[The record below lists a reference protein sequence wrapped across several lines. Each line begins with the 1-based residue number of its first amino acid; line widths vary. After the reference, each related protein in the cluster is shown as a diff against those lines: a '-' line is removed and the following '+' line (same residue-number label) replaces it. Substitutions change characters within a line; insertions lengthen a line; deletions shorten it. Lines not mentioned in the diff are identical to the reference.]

1 MYICHMKLEEGRSKF
16 IQAWGS
22 LGSSW
27 GISKSMAQIHALLL
41 SFPEGLSADEIMEQ
55 VQLSRGN
62 VNTNVRELIN
72 WRLVRKETVLGERKE
87 FFVALHDVHTV
98 AQNIMEERKRRE
110 IEPVR
115 RLLNELKATTFEGDA
130 LEIKHFQTLINDLA
144 DFVSQMENLMG
155 LMTKINNNTYLKKMI
170 KAIS

>member
-1 MYICHMKLEEGRSKF
+1 MKLEEGKYQF

-41 SFPEGLSADEIMEQ
+41 SSPTGLSSDEIMEQ

-87 FFVALHDVHTV
+87 FFIALHDVHTI

-110 IEPVR
+110 LEPVR
-115 RLLNELKATTFEGDA
+115 RLLNQLMATELDGGEKEV
-130 LEIKHFQTLINDLA
+130 KHFKTLISDLA
-144 DFVSQMENLMG
+144 DFVHQMENLTN
-155 LMTKINNNTYLKKMI
+155 LMTKINNNNYMKKLI

>member
-1 MYICHMKLEEGRSKF
+1 MKLEEGRHQF

-41 SFPEGLSADEIMEQ
+41 SHPNGLSAEDVMEA

-72 WRLVRKETVLGERKE
+72 WRLVRKETLLGERKE
-87 FFVALHDVHTV
+87 YFIALHDVHSI

-110 IEPVR
+110 LEPVR
-115 RLLNELKATTFEGDA
+115 RLLNELKAKKLEGKAEDV
-130 LEIKHFQTLINDLA
+130 KHFHTLITDLA
-144 DFVSQMENLMG
+144 DLVSQMENLTN
-155 LMTKINNNTYLKKMI
+155 LMTKINSNTYMKKLI

>member
-1 MYICHMKLEEGRSKF
+1 MKLEEGRSKF

-41 SFPEGLSADEIMEQ
+41 SYPEGLSADEIMEQ

-87 FFVALHDVHTV
+87 FFVALHDVHSI

-110 IEPVR
+110 LEPVR
-115 RLLNELKATTFEGDA
+115 RLLNELKAAKLEGKKE
-130 LEIKHFQTLINDLA
+130 EIEHFQSLLSDLA
-144 DFVSQMENLMG
+144 DFVSQMENLTN
-155 LMTKINNNTYLKKMI
+155 LMTKINNNNYMKKLI

>member
-1 MYICHMKLEEGRSKF
+1 MKLEEGKSRF

-41 SFPEGLSADEIMEQ
+41 SCPNGLSTDEIMEQ

-87 FFVALHDVHTV
+87 FFVALHDVHSI

-110 IEPVR
+110 LEPVR
-115 RLLNELKATTFEGDA
+115 RLLNELKSATIDGDKDDV
-130 LEIKHFQTLINDLA
+130 KHFQSLISDLS
-144 DFVSQMENLMG
+144 DFVSQMENLTN
-155 LMTKINNNTYLKKMI
+155 LMTRINNNNYLKKMI

>member
-1 MYICHMKLEEGRSKF
+1 MKLEEGKYKF

-41 SFPEGLSADEIMEQ
+41 SSQDGLSTDEIMEQ

-72 WRLVRKETVLGERKE
+72 WRLVRKETVLGGERKE
-87 FFVALHDVHTV
+87 FFVAIHDVHTI

-110 IEPVR
+110 LEPVR
-115 RLLNELKATTFEGDA
+115 RLLNELINTKIEGDEKEVA
-130 LEIKHFQTLINDLA
+130 HFQTLLADLA
-144 DFVSQMENLMG
+144 DFVHQMENLTN
-155 LMTKINNNTYLKKMI
+155 LMTKINNNNYMKKLI

>member
-1 MYICHMKLEEGRSKF
+1 MKLEEGRYRF

-41 SFPEGLSADEIMEQ
+41 SSNAGLSTDEIMEEIK
-55 VQLSRGN
+55 LSRGN

-72 WRLVRKETVLGERKE
+72 WRLVRKETMIGERKE
-87 FFVALHDVHTV
+87 FFVAEHDVHSI
-98 AQNIMEERKRRE
+98 AQHIMEERKRRE

-115 RLLNELKATTFEGDA
+115 RLLQELKTTEFIGDKD
-130 LEIKHFQTLINDLA
+130 EIKHFKQLISDLS
-144 DFVSQMENLMG
+144 DFVGQMENLMN
-155 LMTKINNNTYLKKMI
+155 LMTRISSNNYLKKMI

>member
-1 MYICHMKLEEGRSKF
+1 MKLAEGKNKF

-22 LGSSW
+22 LASQW

-41 SFPEGLSADEIMEQ
+41 SSPNGLSAEEIMEQ

-87 FFVALHDVHTV
+87 FFIADHDVYSI
-98 AQNIMEERKRRE
+98 AQHIMEERRRRE

-115 RLLNELKATTFEGDA
+115 LLLNELKNSQLDGNEEDV
-130 LEIKHFQTLINDLA
+130 KHFQEILSDLS
-144 DFVSQMENLMG
+144 DFVSQMENLMN
-155 LMTKINNNTYLKKMI
+155 LATKINNNNYLKKMI

>member
-1 MYICHMKLEEGRSKF
+1 MKLEEGKYKF

-41 SFPEGLSADEIMEQ
+41 ASNNGLSTDEIMDEIK
-55 VQLSRGN
+55 LSRGN

-72 WRLVRKETVLGERKE
+72 WRLVRKETQLGERKE
-87 FFVALHDVHTV
+87 FFVAEHDVHSI
-98 AQNIMEERKRRE
+98 AQHIMEERKRRE

-115 RLLNELKATTFEGDA
+115 RLLVELKGTEFNGDSQ
-130 LEIKHFQTLINDLA
+130 EIEHFKQLLTDLS
-144 DFVSQMENLMG
+144 DFVSQMENLMN
-155 LMTKINNNTYLKKMI
+155 LMTRINSNNYLKKMI

>member
-1 MYICHMKLEEGRSKF
+1 MKLEEGRNRF
-16 IQAWGS
+16 IEAWGS

-27 GISKSMAQIHALLL
+27 GISRSMAQIHALLL
-41 SFPEGLSADEIMEQ
+41 SSAEGLSTDEIMEQ
-55 VQLSRGN
+55 IQISRGN

-87 FFVALHDVHTV
+87 FFVAIHDVYSM

-115 RLLNELKATTFEGDA
+115 RLLNELKSADLEGTA
-130 LEIKHFQTLINDLA
+130 EEVKHFQQLLSDLA
-144 DFVSQMENLMG
+144 DFVSQMENLMN
-155 LMTKINNNTYLKKMI
+155 LATKINNNNYLKKMI

>member
-1 MYICHMKLEEGRSKF
+1 MKLEEGRSKF

-41 SFPEGLSADEIMEQ
+41 SYPEGLSADQIMEQ

-87 FFVALHDVHTV
+87 FFVALHDVHSI

-110 IEPVR
+110 LEPVR
-115 RLLNELKATTFEGDA
+115 RLLNELKAAKLEGNKE
-130 LEIKHFQTLINDLA
+130 EIEHFQSLLSDLA
-144 DFVSQMENLMG
+144 DFVSQMENLTN
-155 LMTKINNNTYLKKMI
+155 LMTKINNNNYMKKLI

>member
-1 MYICHMKLEEGRSKF
+1 MKLEEGKYKF

-41 SFPEGLSADEIMEQ
+41 SSPDGLSADEIMEK

-72 WRLVRKETVLGERKE
+72 WRLVKKDTVLGERKE
-87 FFVALHDVHTV
+87 FFVAIHDVHSI
-98 AQNIMEERKRRE
+98 AQNIMEERKKRE
-110 IEPVR
+110 LEPVR
-115 RLLNELKATTFEGDA
+115 RLLNEIINSKLEGEKKEVEHFKA
-130 LEIKHFQTLINDLA
+130 LIADLT
-144 DFVSQMENLMG
+144 DFVSQMENLTN
-155 LMTKINNNTYLKKMI
+155 LMTKINNNNYMKKLI

>member
-1 MYICHMKLEEGRSKF
+1 MKLDEGRHKF

-41 SFPEGLSADEIMEQ
+41 SSPNGLSAEEIMEE

-87 FFVALHDVHTV
+87 FFIALHDVHSI

-115 RLLNELKATTFEGDA
+115 RLLNELKAAQLEGNTEDV
-130 LEIKHFQTLINDLA
+130 KHFQTLITDLA
-144 DFVSQMENLMG
+144 DFVSQMENLTN
-155 LMTKINNNTYLKKMI
+155 LMTKINTNTYMKKLI

>member
-1 MYICHMKLEEGRSKF
+1 MKLEEGRSKF

-41 SFPEGLSADEIMEQ
+41 SHPDGLSTDEIMEE

-87 FFVALHDVHTV
+87 FFIALHDVHSI

-110 IEPVR
+110 LEPVR
-115 RLLNELKATTFEGDA
+115 RLLNELKAAKLEGNKE
-130 LEIKHFQTLINDLA
+130 EIEHFQTLISDLS
-144 DFVSQMENLMG
+144 DFVSQMENLTN
-155 LMTKINNNTYLKKMI
+155 LMTKINSNNYMKKLI

>member
-1 MYICHMKLEEGRSKF
+1 MKLEDGRNKF

-41 SFPEGLSADEIMEQ
+41 SSNIGLSTDEIMDEIK
-55 VQLSRGN
+55 LSRGN

-72 WRLVRKETVLGERKE
+72 WRLVRKETMIGERKE
-87 FFVALHDVHTV
+87 FFMAEHDVHSI
-98 AQNIMEERKRRE
+98 AQHIMEERKKRE

-115 RLLNELKATTFEGDA
+115 RLLVELKSTEFEGDKE
-130 LEIKHFQTLINDLA
+130 EIKHFKQLLTDLS
-144 DFVSQMENLMG
+144 DFVSQMENLMN
-155 LMTKINNNTYLKKMI
+155 LMTRINSNNYLKKMI

>member
-1 MYICHMKLEEGRSKF
+1 MKLEHGRHKF

-22 LGSSW
+22 LGSAW

-41 SFPEGLSADEIMEQ
+41 SSNAGMSTDEIMEEIK
-55 VQLSRGN
+55 LSRGN

-72 WRLVRKETVLGERKE
+72 WRLVRKETMIGERKE
-87 FFVALHDVHTV
+87 FFVAEHDVHSI
-98 AQNIMEERKRRE
+98 AQHIMEERKRRE

-115 RLLNELKATTFEGDA
+115 RLLVELKSTDFDGDQE
-130 LEIKHFQTLINDLA
+130 EIKHFKQLLTDLA
-144 DFVSQMENLMG
+144 DFVSQMENLMN
-155 LMTKINNNTYLKKMI
+155 LMTRINSNNYLKKMI

>member
-1 MYICHMKLEEGRSKF
+1 
-16 IQAWGS
+16 
-22 LGSSW
+22 
-27 GISKSMAQIHALLL
+27 
-41 SFPEGLSADEIMEQ
+41 

-87 FFVALHDVHTV
+87 FFIALHDVHSI

-110 IEPVR
+110 LEPVR
-115 RLLNELKATTFEGDA
+115 RLLNELKAAKLEGNKE
-130 LEIKHFQTLINDLA
+130 EIEHFQNLLSDLA
-144 DFVSQMENLMG
+144 DFVSQMENLTN
-155 LMTKINNNTYLKKMI
+155 LMTKINNNNYMKKLI

>member
-1 MYICHMKLEEGRSKF
+1 MKLADGKNQF

-22 LGSSW
+22 LASQW

-41 SFPEGLSADEIMEQ
+41 SSPGGLSADEIMEK

-87 FFVALHDVHTV
+87 FFIADHDVYSI
-98 AQNIMEERKRRE
+98 AQHIMEERRRRE

-115 RLLNELKATTFEGDA
+115 LLLNRLKAARLEGNA
-130 LEIKHFQTLINDLA
+130 EEIQHFQAILSDLS
-144 DFVSQMENLMG
+144 DFVSQMENLMN
-155 LMTKINNNTYLKKMI
+155 LATKINNNNYLKKMI

>member
-1 MYICHMKLEEGRSKF
+1 MKLEEGRNKF

-41 SFPEGLSADEIMEQ
+41 SYPQGLSADQIMEE

-62 VNTNVRELIN
+62 VNTNVRELIH

-87 FFVALHDVHTV
+87 FFIALHDVHAI

-115 RLLNELKATTFEGDA
+115 RLLNELKAAKLEGTVEDV
-130 LEIKHFQTLINDLA
+130 KHFQTLITDLA
-144 DFVSQMENLMG
+144 DFVSQMENLTN
-155 LMTKINNNTYLKKMI
+155 LMTKINSNTYMKKLI

>member
-1 MYICHMKLEEGRSKF
+1 MKLEEGKYKF
-16 IQAWGS
+16 IQAWGGS

-27 GISKSMAQIHALLL
+27 GGISKSMAQIHALLL
-41 SFPEGLSADEIMEQ
+41 SSQDGLSTDEIMEQ

-72 WRLVRKETVLGERKE
+72 WRLVRKETVLGGERKE
-87 FFVALHDVHTV
+87 FFVAIHDVHTI

-110 IEPVR
+110 LEPVR
-115 RLLNELKATTFEGDA
+115 RLLNELINTKIEGDEKEVA
-130 LEIKHFQTLINDLA
+130 HFQTLLADLA
-144 DFVSQMENLMG
+144 DFVHQMENLTN
-155 LMTKINNNTYLKKMI
+155 LMTKINNNNYMKKLI

>member
-1 MYICHMKLEEGRSKF
+1 MKLEEGRSKF

-41 SFPEGLSADEIMEQ
+41 SYPEGLSADEIMEQ

-87 FFVALHDVHTV
+87 FFIAIHDVHSI

-110 IEPVR
+110 LEPVR
-115 RLLNELKATTFEGDA
+115 RLLNELKAAKLEGNKE
-130 LEIKHFQTLINDLA
+130 EIEHFQSLLSDLA
-144 DFVSQMENLMG
+144 DFVSQMENLTN
-155 LMTKINNNTYLKKMI
+155 LMTKINNNNYMKKLI

>member
-1 MYICHMKLEEGRSKF
+1 MKLEEGRSKF

-41 SFPEGLSADEIMEQ
+41 SYPEGLSADEIMEQ

-87 FFVALHDVHTV
+87 FFVALHDVHTIS
-98 AQNIMEERKRRE
+98 QNIMEERKRRE
-110 IEPVR
+110 LEPVR
-115 RLLNELKATTFEGDA
+115 RLLNELKAATLEGKEEDV
-130 LEIKHFQTLINDLA
+130 KHFQSLLSDLA
-144 DFVSQMENLMG
+144 DFVSQMENLTN
-155 LMTKINNNTYLKKMI
+155 LMTKINNNNYMKKLI

>member
-1 MYICHMKLEEGRSKF
+1 
-16 IQAWGS
+16 
-22 LGSSW
+22 
-27 GISKSMAQIHALLL
+27 MAQIHALLL
-41 SFPEGLSADEIMEQ
+41 SSPRGLSADEIMEQ

-72 WRLVRKETVLGERKE
+72 WRLLRKEAVLGERKE
-87 FFVALHDVHTV
+87 FFVALHDVHSI

-115 RLLNELKATTFEGDA
+115 LLLNELKNATMEGNK
-130 LEIKHFQTLINDLA
+130 EEVKHFQQLISDLS
-144 DFVSQMENLMG
+144 DFVSQMENLTN
-155 LMTKINNNTYLKKMI
+155 LMTKINSNNYMKKLI

>member
-1 MYICHMKLEEGRSKF
+1 MKLDESRHKF

-41 SFPEGLSADEIMEQ
+41 SCPNGLSAEEIMEE

-87 FFVALHDVHTV
+87 FFIALHDVHSI

-115 RLLNELKATTFEGDA
+115 RLLNELKAAKLEGN
-130 LEIKHFQTLINDLA
+130 EEEVKHFQTLITDLA
-144 DFVSQMENLMG
+144 DFVSQMENLTN
-155 LMTKINNNTYLKKMI
+155 LMTKINTNTYMKKLI

>member
-1 MYICHMKLEEGRSKF
+1 MKLVDGKNKF

-41 SFPEGLSADEIMEQ
+41 SSPRGLSADEIMEQ

-72 WRLVRKETVLGERKE
+72 WRLARKEAVLGERKE
-87 FFVALHDVHTV
+87 FFIADHDVYSM
-98 AQNIMEERKRRE
+98 AQHIMDERKRRE

-115 RLLNELKATTFEGDA
+115 LLLNELKNATMEGN
-130 LEIKHFQTLINDLA
+130 EEEVKHFQSLLSDLA
-144 DFVSQMENLMG
+144 DFVSQMEHLMNLA
-155 LMTKINNNTYLKKMI
+155 TRIHNNNYLKKMI

>member
-1 MYICHMKLEEGRSKF
+1 MKLQEAQGQF

-41 SFPEGLSADEIMEQ
+41 ASPNGLSTDDIMGRT
-55 VQLSRGN
+55 QLSRGN

-72 WRLVRKETVLGERKE
+72 WRLVRKKTVLGERKE
-87 FFVALHDVHTV
+87 FFEAIHDIYSM
-98 AQNIMEERKRRE
+98 AQHIMEERKRRE
-110 IEPVR
+110 IEPVLT
-115 RLLNELKATTFEGDA
+115 LLKDLKKTELEGKDD
-130 LEIKHFQTLINDLA
+130 EVKHFQALIKDLEE
-144 DFVSQMENLMG
+144 FVAQMENL
-155 LMTKINNNTYLKKMI
+155 LNLASRINSNSYLKKMI

>member
-1 MYICHMKLEEGRSKF
+1 MYICRMKLEEGRGKF

-87 FFVALHDVHTV
+87 FFVALHDVHTI

-130 LEIKHFQTLINDLA
+130 TEIKHFQTLINDLA

-155 LMTKINNNTYLKKMI
+155 LMTKINSNTYLKKMI

>member
-1 MYICHMKLEEGRSKF
+1 MKLEEGRSKF

-41 SFPEGLSADEIMEQ
+41 SYPEGLSADEIMEQ
-55 VQLSRGN
+55 VQISRGN

-87 FFVALHDVHTV
+87 FFIAIHDVHSI

-110 IEPVR
+110 LEPVR
-115 RLLNELKATTFEGDA
+115 RLLNELKAAKLEGNKE
-130 LEIKHFQTLINDLA
+130 EIEHFQSLLSDLA
-144 DFVSQMENLMG
+144 DFVSQMENLTN
-155 LMTKINNNTYLKKMI
+155 LMTKINNNNYMKKLI

>member
-1 MYICHMKLEEGRSKF
+1 MKLEEGRSKF

-41 SFPEGLSADEIMEQ
+41 SYPEGLSADEIMEE

-87 FFVALHDVHTV
+87 FFIALHDVHSI

-110 IEPVR
+110 LEPVR
-115 RLLNELKATTFEGDA
+115 RLLNELKAAKLEGNKE
-130 LEIKHFQTLINDLA
+130 EIEHFQNLLSDLA
-144 DFVSQMENLMG
+144 DFVSQMENLTN
-155 LMTKINNNTYLKKMI
+155 LMTKINNNNYMKKLI

>member
-1 MYICHMKLEEGRSKF
+1 MKLEEGKYKF

-41 SFPEGLSADEIMEQ
+41 SSPDGLSADEIMEK

-72 WRLVRKETVLGERKE
+72 WRLVKKDTVLGERKE
-87 FFVALHDVHTV
+87 FFVAIHDVHSI
-98 AQNIMEERKRRE
+98 AQNIMEERKKRE
-110 IEPVR
+110 LEPVR
-115 RLLNELKATTFEGDA
+115 RLLNEITNSKLEGEKKEIEHFKA
-130 LEIKHFQTLINDLA
+130 LIACLLYTSPSPRDR
-144 DFVSQMENLMG
+144 G
-155 LMTKINNNTYLKKMI
+155 
-170 KAIS
+170 

>member
-1 MYICHMKLEEGRSKF
+1 MKLEDGKNQF

-22 LGSSW
+22 LASQW

-41 SFPEGLSADEIMEQ
+41 SSPAGLSADEIMEQ

-87 FFVALHDVHTV
+87 FFVADHDVYSI
-98 AQNIMEERKRRE
+98 AQHIMEERRRRE

-115 RLLNELKATTFEGDA
+115 LLLNQLKNAKIEGNA
-130 LEIKHFQTLINDLA
+130 EEVKHFQGIISDLS
-144 DFVSQMENLMG
+144 DFVSQMENLMN
-155 LMTKINNNTYLKKMI
+155 LATKINNNNYLKKMI